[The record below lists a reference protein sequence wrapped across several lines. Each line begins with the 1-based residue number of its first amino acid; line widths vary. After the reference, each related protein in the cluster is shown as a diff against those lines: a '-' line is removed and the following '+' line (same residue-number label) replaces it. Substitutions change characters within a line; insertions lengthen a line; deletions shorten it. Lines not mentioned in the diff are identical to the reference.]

1 MKESLIGR
9 EFPTLT
15 VEVSAK
21 EIARFATA
29 IGDTDPVFRDPAA
42 ARAAGFPGIPLPPTY
57 GAFLL
62 DDRPDPH
69 GNLRLLGIDLKKLLH
84 AEQSFQYHA
93 PVFAG
98 ERLTLTD
105 RVADHYAKKNGSLE
119 FVVLDCE
126 ARKANGDLALTI
138 RRVLVVRHA

>member
-1 MKESLIGR
+1 MRPSLIGR
-9 EFPTLT
+9 EFPTMT

-29 IGDTDPVFRDPAA
+29 LGDPDPVYRDLAA
-42 ARAAGFPGIPLPPTY
+42 ARAAGHPGIPLPPTY
-57 GAFLL
+57 GIFLV

-69 GNLRLLGIDLKKLLH
+69 GNLKLLGIDLAKLLH
-84 AEQSFQYHA
+84 AEQGFTYHT
-93 PVFAG
+93 PVYAG

-105 RVADHYAKKNGSLE
+105 RITDHYEKKGGALE

-126 ARKANGDLALTI
+126 ARKPDGELVLTI

>member
-9 EFPTLT
+9 EFPPLT

-21 EIARFATA
+21 EIARFAAA

-62 DDRPDPH
+62 DDRTDPH

>member
-1 MKESLIGR
+1 MPESLIGR
-9 EFPTLT
+9 EFPPLT

-21 EIARFATA
+21 EIARFAAA

-42 ARAAGFPGIPLPPTY
+42 ARAAGFPGVPLPPTY

>member
-1 MKESLIGR
+1 MEGSLTGR
-9 EFPTLT
+9 EFPAVT

-21 EIARFATA
+21 EIARFASA
-29 IGDTDPVFRDPAA
+29 IGDTDPVYRDLAA
-42 ARAAGFPGIPLPPTY
+42 ARAAGHPGIPLPPTY
-57 GAFLL
+57 GIFLV

-69 GNLRLLGIDLKKLLH
+69 GNLKLLGIELKKLLH

-93 PVFAG
+93 PVYAG

-105 RVADHYAKKNGSLE
+105 RVADHYLKKNGSLE

-126 ARKANGDLALTI
+126 ARNATGDLALTI

>member
-1 MKESLIGR
+1 MDQSHVGR
-9 EFPTLT
+9 EFPAMD

-21 EIARFATA
+21 EIARFAAA
-29 IGDTDPVFRDPAA
+29 IGDTDPVYRDLGA
-42 ARAAGFPGIPLPPTY
+42 ARAAGYPGIPLPPTY
-57 GAFLL
+57 GSFLL

-69 GNLRLLGIDLKKLLH
+69 GMLALLGIDLRKLLH
-84 AEQSFQYHA
+84 AEQRFEYHA

-98 ERLTLTD
+98 DRLTLTD
-105 RVADHYAKKNGSLE
+105 RVADRYLKKGGSLE

-126 ARKANGDLALTI
+126 ARKATGELALTI

>member
-98 ERLTLTD
+98 ERLSLTD

>member
-1 MKESLIGR
+1 MDKSQVGR
-9 EFPTLT
+9 EFPAMA
-15 VEVSAK
+15 VEISAK
-21 EIARFATA
+21 EIARFAAA
-29 IGDTDPVFRDPAA
+29 IGDTDPVYRDLGA
-42 ARAAGFPGIPLPPTY
+42 ARAAGHTGIPLPPTY
-57 GAFLL
+57 GSFLL

-69 GNLRLLGIDLKKLLH
+69 GNLALLGIDLRKLLH

-98 ERLTLTD
+98 DRLTLTD
-105 RVADHYAKKNGSLE
+105 RVADHYLKKSGTLE

>member
-57 GAFLL
+57 GTFLL

>member
-1 MKESLIGR
+1 MDRELIGR
-9 EFPTLT
+9 EFPRMA
-15 VEVSAK
+15 VEISAK
-21 EIARFATA
+21 EIARFAAA
-29 IGDTDPVFRDPAA
+29 IGDTDPVYRDPAA
-42 ARAAGFPGIPLPPTY
+42 ARAAGHPGIPLPPTY

-69 GNLRLLGIDLKKLLH
+69 GNLALLGIDLRKLLH

-93 PVFAG
+93 PVYAG

-105 RVADHYAKKNGSLE
+105 RVADHYVKKGGSLE

-126 ARKANGDLALTI
+126 ARKANGELALTV

>member
-9 EFPTLT
+9 DFPAVT

-21 EIARFATA
+21 EIARFARA
-29 IGDTDPVFRDPAA
+29 IGDDDPVFRDPAA
-42 ARAAGFPGIPLPPTY
+42 ARAAGHPGIPLPPTY
-57 GAFLL
+57 GVFLV

-69 GNLRLLGIDLKKLLH
+69 GSLRQMGIELSKLLH
-84 AEQSFQYHA
+84 AEQSFHYHA
-93 PVFAG
+93 PVYAG

-105 RVADHYAKKNGSLE
+105 RVVDHYEKKNGSLE

-138 RRVLVVRHA
+138 RRVLVVRHG

>member
-1 MKESLIGR
+1 MPESLIGR
-9 EFPTLT
+9 KFPPLT

-21 EIARFATA
+21 EIARFAAA